1 MMREEYYAPFISIC
15 NENEELLTG
24 AGKWSNAF
32 DILATI
38 LNGSH

>member
-15 NENEELLTG
+15 NENEELQTG

-32 DILATI
+32 DILTTI